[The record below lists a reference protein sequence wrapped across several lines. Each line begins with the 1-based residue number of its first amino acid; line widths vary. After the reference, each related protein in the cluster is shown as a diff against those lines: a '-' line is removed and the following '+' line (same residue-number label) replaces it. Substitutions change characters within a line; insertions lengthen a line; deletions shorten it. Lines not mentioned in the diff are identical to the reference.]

1 MRKYRLLADPSGSA
15 TIESVYAI
23 VAIMVLVI
31 GAVQVALSLYARNVV
46 LSSAHEGAR
55 AAIESGRG
63 PGDAAEIARWM
74 VERSAGSAVDILSV
88 DTTERVTA
96 DEYQVDVSVRA
107 EIAPL
112 GPIPLTIPVSA
123 RASAGRPALDP

>member
-1 MRKYRLLADPSGSA
+1 MRKHRLLADPSGSA

-23 VAIMVLVI
+23 VAVMVLVI
-31 GAVQVALSLYARNVV
+31 GVVQVAVSLYARNVI

-63 PGDAAEIARWM
+63 PGDAGEIARWM
-74 VERSAGSAVDILSV
+74 VERSAGNAVKIVSV
-88 DTTERVTA
+88 DTTERTTV
-96 DEYQVDVSVRA
+96 DEYLVDVFVRA
-107 EIAPL
+107 EIRPL

-123 RASAGRPALDP
+123 LASAGRPALDP